1 MKRNRK
7 KKKQMM
13 NLFCRIFDPK
23 MWFFDF
29 VKWTGALPL
38 MFVLRTKVIYL
49 NSKKPKGLFSG
60 KFLIASNHISFLD
73 PIIIG
78 TVVKFRRVGFVATKE
93 LIDKRP
99 WFFKGIGCIEIDKEN
114 PTVET
119 FKLVKERLYRGH
131 PVVVFPEGTVVR
143 NEDLKCFKTGIMMM
157 AMMSEADIVP
167 VYIGNRKTFK
177 QRKVAIVG
185 DKIKYGDLFNTSF
198 PTMDDLKA
206 AAEHLRD
213 IELELENKFHRLYK
227 EDEKL

>member
-1 MKRNRK
+1 MNK
-7 KKKQMM
+7 KKKKKPMM
-13 NLFCRIFDPK
+13 NLFCRIFDPR

-38 MFVLRTKVIYL
+38 MLVLRTKVIYL
-49 NSKKPKGLFSG
+49 HGKRPKGLYRG
-60 KFLIASNHISFLD
+60 KFIAASNHISFLD
-73 PIIIG
+73 PIIVG
-78 TVVKFRRVGFVATKE
+78 TVIKLRRVTFVSTKE

-119 FKLVKERLYRGH
+119 FKEVKNMLYRGH

-143 NEDLKCFKTGIMMM
+143 DQDVQLFKTGIMMM

-167 VYIGNRKTFK
+167 MYLGKRETFK

-185 DKIKYGDLFNTSF
+185 DRIKYSDLFKTPF

-206 AAEHLRD
+206 AAKYLREK
-213 IELELENKFHRLYK
+213 ELELEAKFHELYK
-227 EDEKL
+227 GE

>member
-1 MKRNRK
+1 
-7 KKKQMM
+7 MM
-13 NLFCRIFDPK
+13 NLFCRIFDPR

-38 MFVLRTKVIYL
+38 MLVLRTKVIYL
-49 NSKKPKGLFSG
+49 HGKRPKGLYRG
-60 KFLIASNHISFLD
+60 KFIAASNHISFLD
-73 PIIIG
+73 PIVVG
-78 TVVKFRRVGFVATKE
+78 TVIKLRRTTFVSTKE

-99 WFFKGIGCIEIDKEN
+99 WFFKGIGCIEIDKDN

-119 FKLVKERLYRGH
+119 FKEVKQMLYRGH

-143 NEDLKCFKTGIMMM
+143 DQDVQLFKTGIMMM

-167 VYIGNRKTFK
+167 MYLGKRKTFK

-185 DKIKYGDLFNTSF
+185 DRIKYSDLFKTPF

-206 AAEHLRD
+206 AAKYLREK
-213 IELELENKFHRLYK
+213 ELELEAKFHELYK
-227 EDEKL
+227 GE

>member
-1 MKRNRK
+1 MSWRTIRKSQEMSK
-7 KKKQMM
+7 KKKKKPMM
-13 NLFCRIFDPK
+13 NLFCRIFDPR

-38 MFVLRTKVIYL
+38 LFVMRTKVIYL
-49 NSKKPKGLFSG
+49 NGKRPKGLYRG
-60 KFLIASNHISFLD
+60 KFIVASNHISFLD
-73 PIIIG
+73 PIVIG
-78 TVVKFRRVGFVATKE
+78 TVVKLRRIGFVATKE

-119 FKLVKERLYRGH
+119 FKNVQKRLYRGH

-143 NEDLKCFKTGIMMM
+143 HEDIKTFKTGIMMM

-167 VYIGNRKTFK
+167 VYLGNRKTFK

-185 DKIKYGDLFNTSF
+185 DRIKYSA
-198 PTMDDLKA
+198 KV
-206 AAEHLRD
+206 EHGILTVVLPKRTKEEKKVSKTID
-213 IELELENKFHRLYK
+213 IL
-227 EDEKL
+227 